1 MKLLMPTVIMVI
13 SLIALL
19 VSCKYD
25 DVLPPEPDPGIQ
37 ISFTQDIIPIFNA
50 SCNQSGCHNGA
61 GPSPDLRAEVAYESL
76 FSGSLIDTLQPE
88 NSELYLWMSGAKG
101 LPMPVQGV
109 NAGYVATVLQW
120 IEQGALSN

>member
-1 MKLLMPTVIMVI
+1 MKPLMLTVIMMGFLV
-13 SLIALL
+13 ALV

-37 ISFTQDIIPIFNA
+37 ISFAQDIIPIFNA
-50 SCNQSGCHNGA
+50 SCNGSGCHNGA
-61 GPSPDLRAEVAYESL
+61 GPSPDLRSEVAYESL
-76 FSGSLIDTLQPE
+76 FNGSLIDTIQPP

-101 LPMPVQGV
+101 LPMPIQGV

-120 IEQGALSN
+120 IEQGALKN